1 MSFES
6 IGKRETLPEKVCRV
20 IKESIL
26 KGEMQGGDAL
36 PTEPELESQFGVSRA
51 VIRDAMRMLKAQGL
65 IEVQHGKGMF
75 VTHSQ
80 LDAFTDALLTTLRR
94 EKATAWDVE
103 QFERIFLPQVF
114 ALAAEKASDHD
125 LKQIRSLGE
134 RYIEVFSKTFQSD
147 EASDKLIEAFH
158 DFNYAIFHATAN
170 KMIKLVG
177 EVLLSLRQFR
187 NVETGDA
194 PDAPMIL
201 KLETAYINR
210 YIEAL
215 ETRDP
220 QKASSMVAEVLS
232 YNEDLAQILKETPVG
247 SKPTVPMDLLLN
259 SYKI

>member
-1 MSFES
+1 MSFEK

-26 KGEMQGGDAL
+26 KGEMKGGEAL

-80 LDAFTDALLTTLRR
+80 LEAFTDALLTTLRR

-114 ALAAEKASDHD
+114 SLAAEKASDEE
-125 LKQIRSLGE
+125 LKTIRRLGE
-134 RYIEVFSKTFQSD
+134 RYIDVFTRTFESE
-147 EASDKLIEAFH
+147 EASEEMMEAYT
-158 DFNYAIFHATAN
+158 DFNLAIYDATGN
-170 KMIKLVG
+170 KMVRMVG
-177 EVLLSLRQFR
+177 QVLMSMRQFR
-187 NVETGDA
+187 DVDVGDS
-194 PDAPMIL
+194 PDTELML
-201 KLETAYINR
+201 KMESAYIYN

-215 ETRDP
+215 ETRDGT
-220 QKASSMVAEVLS
+220 KASSMVAGALS
-232 YNEDLAQILKETPVG
+232 YGEGLADVLRNTPVG
-247 SKPTVPMDLLLN
+247 EKPKITLELLYS